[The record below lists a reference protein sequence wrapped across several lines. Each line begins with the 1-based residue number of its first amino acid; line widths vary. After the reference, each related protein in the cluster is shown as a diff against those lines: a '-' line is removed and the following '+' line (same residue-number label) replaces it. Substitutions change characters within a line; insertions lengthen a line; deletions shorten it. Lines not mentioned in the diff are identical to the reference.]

1 MSNATA
7 PDYTLGLN
15 AYHADAAA
23 ALFRGNELL
32 VASEEERFRRIKH
45 WAGLPTEAIRFCL
58 QEAGIGLE
66 QVRTVAVSRNPF
78 ARLGHKIAYV
88 LSRQLWTR
96 QLAHRAANA
105 QSVFRIKAQLARHF
119 GLTPA
124 QWPVRMRWIEH
135 HRSHLA
141 SAFWASPFEK
151 AALLSIDGMG
161 DFTSCLM
168 AIGTGNTIRP
178 LQSVLYP
185 HSLGFFYTAFTQLLG
200 FPHYGD
206 EYKVMGLAPYGKPVF
221 LEKMRRVIQL
231 KPDGTFALN
240 PLYFRHFWEGVEMSW
255 EGPPTLGPLYTD
267 AFARDFGP
275 VRQPQEAITEY
286 YCDLAASVQAM
297 AEEVIFHAAN
307 HLHQRT
313 GLDTLCVAGGV
324 AQNSVAMGK
333 LRQHTP
339 FRRLYL
345 PPAGHDAGT
354 SIGAALYAL
363 HAIEQ
368 RPRPPF
374 RHRAYTGYCASGAEI
389 EEALRQHH
397 LTWMRL
403 PDETLF
409 NHIAERLAQGNV
421 VGWYQ
426 GRAEFGPRALGN
438 RSILADPRRADARE
452 RINEKIKRRE
462 RFRPFAPAILAEAA
476 ADFFENPDDV
486 PYMEKV
492 YIVRSE
498 KRALLPA
505 VTHVDGSGRL
515 QTVHRADNPRFY
527 GLIEAFA
534 RKTGVPVLLNTSF
547 NENEPIVNRPEEAI
561 ACFLRT
567 RMDVLVLENYVVER
581 DSTTPQ
587 AT

>member
-15 AYHADAAA
+15 VYHADAAA
-23 ALFRGNELL
+23 ALFQGAEL
-32 VASEEERFRRIKH
+32 VAASEEERFRRIKH
-45 WAGLPTEAIRFCL
+45 WAGLPTEAIHFCL
-58 QEAGIGLE
+58 QEAGIELQ
-66 QVRTVAVSRNPF
+66 QVRTIAISRNPL
-78 ARLGHKIAYV
+78 ARLGYKIAYV
-88 LSRQLWTR
+88 LRRRLWTE
-96 QLAHRAANA
+96 QLANRAANA
-105 QSVFRIKAQLARHF
+105 RGVFGIKQQLARHF
-119 GLTPA
+119 NLTA
-124 QWPVRMRWIEH
+124 KQWPVRMRWIEH

-161 DFTSCLM
+161 DFTSCMLGVGQKN
-168 AIGTGNTIRP
+168 AIKP
-178 LQSVLYP
+178 LQSILYP

-221 LEKMRRVIQL
+221 LEKMHSVIRL
-231 KPDGTFALN
+231 KANGKFALH
-240 PLYFRHFWEGVEMSW
+240 PPYFRHFWEGVEMSW
-255 EGPPTLGPLYTD
+255 EGQPTLGPLYTERL
-267 AFARDFGP
+267 ARDFGP
-275 VRQPQEAITEY
+275 ARQPQEPIAEY
-286 YCDLAASVQAM
+286 HCDLAASVQAM
-297 AEEVIFHAAN
+297 AEEVIFHVAN
-307 HLHQRT
+307 YLYQRT
-313 GLDTLCVAGGV
+313 GLNTLCVAGGV

-333 LRQHTP
+333 LRKHTP
-339 FRRLYL
+339 FQHIYL

-354 SIGAALYAL
+354 SIGAALYTL

-368 RPRPPF
+368 RPRPTL
-374 RHRAYTGYCASGAEI
+374 RHWAYTGYRASEAEI
-389 EEALRQHH
+389 EEALRQHG
-397 LTWMRL
+397 LTFQRL
-403 PDETLF
+403 PDEVLF
-409 NHIAERLAQGNV
+409 ERVADCLIRGDV

-438 RSILADPRRADARE
+438 RSILADPRCAHARE

-462 RFRPFAPAILAEAA
+462 NFRPFAPAILAEAA
-476 ADFFENPDDV
+476 ADFFENPDEV

-492 YIVRSE
+492 YAIRPE
-498 KRALLPA
+498 KRAIIPA

-527 GLIEAFA
+527 GLIETFA

-567 RMDVLVLENYVVER
+567 HMDVLVLENYIVER
-581 DSTTPQ
+581 STRLQT
-587 AT
+587 T

>member
-7 PDYTLGLN
+7 PDYTLGIN

-45 WAGLPTEAIRFCL
+45 WAGLPTEAICFCL
-58 QEAGIGLE
+58 QEAGIELE
-66 QVRTVAVSRNPF
+66 QVRTIAVSRNPF

-88 LSRQLWTR
+88 LHRRLWTR
-96 QLAHRAANA
+96 QLVHRAANA
-105 QSVFRIKAQLARHF
+105 QSVIGIKAQLAQYF
-119 GLTPA
+119 GLKPT

-161 DFTSCLM
+161 DFTSCLT
-168 AIGTGNTIRP
+168 AVGAGNTIRP
-178 LQSVLYP
+178 LQSILYP

-221 LEKMRRVIQL
+221 MEKMRAVIRL

-240 PLYFRHFWEGVEMSW
+240 PLYFRHFREGVEMSW
-255 EGPPTLGPLYTD
+255 EGPPTLGLLYTD
-267 AFARDFGP
+267 AFAHDFGP
-275 VRQPQEAITEY
+275 ARQPQEALSEY
-286 YCDLAASVQAM
+286 HCDLAASVQAM

-339 FRRLYL
+339 FRHLYL

-368 RPRPPF
+368 RSRPPF
-374 RHRAYTGYCASGAEI
+374 RHRAYTGYRASAAEI
-389 EEALRQHH
+389 EEALRLHH
-397 LTWMRL
+397 LTWTQL
-403 PDETLF
+403 PDEALF
-409 NHIAERLAQGNV
+409 GHIAERLAQGDV
-421 VGWYQ
+421 IGWYQ

-438 RSILADPRRADARE
+438 RSILADPRRADTRE

-462 RFRPFAPAILAEAA
+462 GFRPFAPAILAEAA
-476 ADFFENPDDV
+476 ADFFEHPDEV

-492 YIVRSE
+492 YVVRPE
-498 KRALLPA
+498 KRALIPA
-505 VTHVDGSGRL
+505 VTHVDGTGRL
-515 QTVHRADNPRFY
+515 QTVHRTDNPRFY

-561 ACFLRT
+561 DCFLRT

-581 DSTTPQ
+581 NSIAPQ